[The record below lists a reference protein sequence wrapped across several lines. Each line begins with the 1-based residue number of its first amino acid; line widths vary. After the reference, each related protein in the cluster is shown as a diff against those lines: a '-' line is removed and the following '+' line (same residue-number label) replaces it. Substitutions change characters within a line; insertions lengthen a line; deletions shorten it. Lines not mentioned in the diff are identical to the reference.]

1 MQALAH
7 RALTALAM
15 AMVLV
20 LLTYTVSYRRHR
32 ALLMEGAPAP
42 RKNRRWVAAVFDWLI
57 PDPRRQ
63 AVIVFLARTL
73 GGSSQHRTILMGY
86 GGFGLAIFLSGT
98 IGMRDMVEP
107 ARVVA
112 ADFVYAHTI
121 LLVFL
126 LIGVRHL
133 FSIPVELKANWAF
146 QITEREGRREWLRA
160 VDRFVLVPGALAMLI
175 LPFPLEVHLPGLA
188 RGWRVGSVRSV
199 RHALLRNGLLHLGE
213 AALHLLAPAGEDAGV
228 APDAVF
234 ARSTRRAPHGQ
245 LAAAGMLVPSGAVR
259 GCAHGAAGHLGASP
273 RGPRRRLGRPAV
285 KVRGIARPRN
295 PRAEPSQVRRGGSPD
310 RSRGS
315 GGPGF
320 CGPAT

>member
-1 MQALAH
+1 
-7 RALTALAM
+7 
-15 AMVLV
+15 
-20 LLTYTVSYRRHR
+20 
-32 ALLMEGAPAP
+32 MEGAPAP

-175 LPFPLEVHLPGLA
+175 LPFPLEVHLL
-188 RGWRVGSVRSV
+188 GWRAVGESV
-199 RHALLRNGLLHLGE
+199 LF
-213 AALHLLAPAGEDAGV
+213 
-228 APDAVF
+228 AVF
-234 ARSTRRAPHGQ
+234 AMLCYEMVFSTWEKLPFTCSHLPGKTPAWHLALYLLGLLIVLPRSTGCCWNACTIRRCSRWRSRCCW
-245 LAAAGMLVPSGAVR
+245 PSGRVSMQPAKK
-259 GCAHGAAGHLGASP
+259 AGGTCGSST
-273 RGPRRRLGRPAV
+273 RNRPT
-285 KVRGIARPRN
+285 RQSTG
-295 PRAEPSQVRRGGSPD
+295 
-310 RSRGS
+310 
-315 GGPGF
+315 
-320 CGPAT
+320 